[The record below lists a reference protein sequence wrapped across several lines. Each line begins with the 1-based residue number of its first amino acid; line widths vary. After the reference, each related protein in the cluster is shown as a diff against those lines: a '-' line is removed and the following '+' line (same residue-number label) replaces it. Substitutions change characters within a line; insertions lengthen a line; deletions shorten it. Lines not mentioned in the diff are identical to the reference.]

1 MTTQKQNPLHLI
13 LGVAIL
19 MLLLS
24 LSSLNASAASIT
36 RDTDS
41 FDDIAIAQ
49 VNSYVNVRS
58 KASTSGKI
66 VGKMYDNTA
75 AVIKK
80 TVDGEGGKWYYISSG
95 SVTGY
100 VKAAYFTTGSSA
112 AKVASQTGTSSA
124 KVTASGLRVRQK
136 ATTASSTLTVLPYG
150 TTISL
155 LQKNVSGSDGLTFS
169 KVTYSQ
175 GGTKKTGYVAQDYIK
190 FCVTMQTATEVSSGS
205 SSSSSSSSGSS
216 GNSSSS
222 GSFSSSSSSVGA
234 SIVAKAKTYVGVLPY
249 VYGGTSLTSG
259 ADCSGFVQ
267 SLYRL
272 YGVSVPRT
280 SQSQAAGGRSISRS
294 QLQPGDLVFYKN
306 GGSTICHVA
315 IYMGNG
321 QIVHEANSRTDC
333 KISNIDYDTPVKYV
347 TYLH

>member
-1 MTTQKQNPLHLI
+1 MITQKQNTLHLI
-13 LGVAIL
+13 LSAAVL

-24 LSSLNASAASIT
+24 LGSMKASAATIT

-41 FDDIAIAQ
+41 FGDIAIAQ

-80 TVDGEGGKWYYISSG
+80 TVNGEGGKWYYISSG

-112 AKVASQTGTSSA
+112 AKVASRTGTSSA
-124 KVTASGLRVRQK
+124 KVTASGLRMRKK
-136 ATTASSTLTVLPYG
+136 ASTASSTLTVLPRS
-150 TTISL
+150 TTVTVLKKNISG
-155 LQKNVSGSDGLTFS
+155 NNGLTFS
-169 KVTYSQ
+169 KVKYTQS
-175 GGTKKTGYVAQDYIK
+175 GTTKTGYVAQNYVN
-190 FCVTMQTATEVSSGS
+190 FCVSMKTASAVSSGS
-205 SSSSSSSSGSS
+205 SSGTSSSSKSSSSKKSSGSS
-216 GNSSSS
+216 ST
-222 GSFSSSSSSVGA
+222 GA
-234 SIVAKAKTYVGVLPY
+234 SIVTQAKKYVGVLPY
-249 VYGGTSLTSG
+249 VYGGTSLSKG

-267 SLYRL
+267 SLYKM

-280 SQSQAAGGRSISRS
+280 SQTQASGGRSISRS
-294 QLQPGDLVFYKN
+294 QLRAGDLVFYKN
-306 GGSTICHVA
+306 GGSNICHVA
-315 IYMGNG
+315 IYIGNG
-321 QIVHEANSRTDC
+321 KIVHEANSRDDC
-333 KISNIDYDTPVKYV
+333 KISNIDYDKPVKYV